1 VLRLARN
8 GNIWTGSWSADGT
21 TFSAA
26 PSFTFDLNVAS
37 IGPYA
42 GNYASTSVNS
52 PAFTAIVDYFFATSN
67 PIANEDGPLPYGWVT
82 VDPNPAGT
90 VVEKT
95 LADIQGTGH
104 LEPVS
109 GEEFETYD
117 GNGVES
123 GVYWY
128 EYPASGNLNDPW
140 IKHTIIGSGDA
151 YEDMVA
157 YDVNG
162 DGAVDIICSFDPTFQ
177 GSSEI
182 VWFENPRGSGGNP
195 ITDPWTMHIIGPP
208 DGADE
213 NNLSMGDIDG
223 DGKID
228 IISPEFIYFQNSA
241 DSWTAV
247 QYSTSFRGDA
257 LLDIGSGLGAINLV
271 GTQPET
277 PLSAVWYENPR
288 ETGGNA
294 RTGKWIMHIIGPGYP
309 CTPTTCPASAGIEPA
324 VYNTVDVNGDGRV
337 DVISSQSEG
346 PGPLDLS
353 PPPGG
358 LYWWEAPAD
367 RRNGTWIK
375 HLMDYNMID
384 VHKIGLADMDKNG
397 TTDII
402 VAEQDQSL
410 LDRVVVFYND
420 GKGNL
425 TEQVISN
432 AKGHNDAV
440 GDVIGNGAID
450 ILNSGHGYF
459 NDSHPL
465 QIFLN
470 PY

>member
-1 VLRLARN
+1 
-8 GNIWTGSWSADGT
+8 
-21 TFSAA
+21 
-26 PSFTFDLNVAS
+26 
-37 IGPYA
+37 
-42 GNYASTSVNS
+42 
-52 PAFTAIVDYFFATSN
+52 
-67 PIANEDGPLPYGWVT
+67 
-82 VDPNPAGT
+82 
-90 VVEKT
+90 
-95 LADIQGTGH
+95 
-104 LEPVS
+104 
-109 GEEFETYD
+109 
-117 GNGVES
+117 
-123 GVYWY
+123 
-128 EYPASGNLNDPW
+128 
-140 IKHTIIGSGDA
+140 
-151 YEDMVA
+151 MVA

-177 GSSEI
+177 GNYEL

-195 ITDPWTMHIIGPP
+195 ITGTWTMHTIGPP
-208 DGADE
+208 EGADE
-213 NNLSMGDIDG
+213 NNLTMADIDG

-241 DSWTAV
+241 DSWTPV

-257 LLDIGSGLGAINLV
+257 VLDIGSGLGAINLV
-271 GTQPET
+271 GTQPT
-277 PLSAVWYENPR
+277 SPLNAVWYENPR

-294 RTGKWIMHIIGPGYP
+294 RTGKWIMHTIGPGYP
-309 CTPTTCPASAGIEPA
+309 CTTETCPPAAGIQPA
-324 VYNTVDVNGDGRV
+324 AYNTLDVNGDGRM

-346 PGPLDLS
+346 PGPIDQS

-367 RRNGTWIK
+367 RRNGTWVK

-384 VHKIGLADMDKNG
+384 VHKIDLADMDKNG
-397 TTDII
+397 TTDI
-402 VAEQDQSL
+402 VVEEQDQSF

-420 GKGNL
+420 GQGNL
-425 TEQVISN
+425 TENVISN

-440 GDVIGNGAID
+440 GDVIGNGALD